1 MEPYYKDDDF
11 TKHAAEDFD
20 AFDCSS
26 AFTYDEIVACIRQKQ
41 NFFEDRWKRA
51 NSETEDMFMGMHAAC
66 GFFIAEFAA
75 LASEKQRKRLTEKGI
90 LREQPPQS

>member
-1 MEPYYKDDDF
+1 MTKP
-11 TKHAAEDFD
+11 KHAAEDFD

-75 LASEKQRKRLTEKGI
+75 LASEKQKKRLTEKGI